1 MIDTLKM
8 GSIDEMFYR
17 AKYVDLIKFN
27 HFYEWISH
35 DVNMSIYNHDDYFN
49 AVTSNYKQK
58 LMRQRNKKMN
68 KFYS

>member
-1 MIDTLKM
+1 MNLNPFMIDTLKM

-49 AVTSNYKQK
+49 AVT
-58 LMRQRNKKMN
+58 
-68 KFYS
+68 